1 MFKEIPKIKNNNKP
15 LLIIEETNYI
25 TFNNRIIDPK
35 NILNL
40 KEFIQSEDFNILY
53 NSVLIKLCKTINFEK
68 LNLIDLFESCQ
79 LKNLD
84 NKKVDTLIFTS
95 ILKRIQRDII
105 NLKLKENSINNYDD
119 ILNIQQIITNVDTY
133 FSFRNM
139 MTFNQEQYEEKV
151 LERKRFIKSKKE
163 FKKYI
168 NTLNKRDN

>member
-53 NSVLIKLCKTINFEK
+53 NSVLNKLCKTTNFEK

-84 NKKVDTLIFTS
+84 NKKS
-95 ILKRIQRDII
+95 
-105 NLKLKENSINNYDD
+105 
-119 ILNIQQIITNVDTY
+119 
-133 FSFRNM
+133 
-139 MTFNQEQYEEKV
+139 
-151 LERKRFIKSKKE
+151 
-163 FKKYI
+163 
-168 NTLNKRDN
+168 